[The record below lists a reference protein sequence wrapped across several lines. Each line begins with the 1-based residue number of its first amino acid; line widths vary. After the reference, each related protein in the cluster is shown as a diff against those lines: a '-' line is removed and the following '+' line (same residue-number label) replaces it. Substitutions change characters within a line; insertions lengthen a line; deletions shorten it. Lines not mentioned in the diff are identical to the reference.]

1 MSKENYEHK
10 LYKYVK
16 DDKDADAIAWAFVNP
31 EKMVRFPFKFPPLEP
46 GEIRANV
53 LYAGLCQSDV
63 HTVKGHWGQCS
74 YPLAPGH
81 EIIGEVSE
89 VGKDVKDFKKGDLV
103 GFGTMRDV
111 CEKCKFCKIGKEEL
125 CRGVEEPFTYGFHWG
140 GYATALQQ
148 PAKLF
153 FHLPKGFN
161 LARGA
166 PLFCAGITV
175 FYPMKKFLKPGM
187 KCAVIGIGGL
197 GHLALQFLNKLGH
210 EVAAFTTS
218 PNKAESIKKLG
229 ANQVIISTDPAQ
241 MKAAESKFDF
251 IVNTIPSIDEN
262 FFQNYFNCIDLG
274 GTFVQVGQPDFDH
287 GKLKFSVWDFVCK
300 EVNLVGSCVGPR
312 PVIKEMLPVCVE
324 KDIYPICEEFKFED
338 FPKAFEKLE
347 KGKPHFRCVVNVK
360 EYAEKHGFKK

>member
-1 MSKENYEHK
+1 
-10 LYKYVK
+10 
-16 DDKDADAIAWAFVNP
+16 
-31 EKMVRFPFKFPPLEP
+31 
-46 GEIRANV
+46 
-53 LYAGLCQSDV
+53 
-63 HTVKGHWGQCS
+63 
-74 YPLAPGH
+74 
-81 EIIGEVSE
+81 
-89 VGKDVKDFKKGDLV
+89 
-103 GFGTMRDV
+103 MRDV

-324 KDIYPICEEFKFED
+324 KDVYPICEEFKFED

-360 EYAEKHGFKK
+360 DYAEKHGFKK